1 MIEPGTLTCYVK
13 QNTITASSTTY
24 AEEYKCPTAPALN
37 IIRDFEIG
45 ENYSSAVGRLSPIE
59 GQLTGE
65 PPAPNKKKWVLS
77 DVHLQEVDAGE
88 HSILRLEF
96 ELVDAN
102 KETGVYLKD
111 ISLSWKQYSVSLLG
125 FCYNIEDHNDKSVNQ
140 QNAPSEQKC
149 VSEHIKAYISN
160 PYRQQLSASSSNGIQ
175 SLAYQRDGSTV
186 YKLNQRE
193 SAIAAKYNKGVEYA
207 YYHIPVMNIVEESDL
222 LSTSWE
228 SDCPFEDIAV
238 NIDTI
243 TTLPYDAI
251 TLQSPIWSPKEKWQW
266 VLVVDNVQCVFA
278 DDNKKIHRWKR
289 TRQYDGHIE
298 IDQNLYGNEKV
309 GQIDGRWQIGAM

>member
-13 QNTITASSTTY
+13 QNTITASPTTY

-37 IIRDFEIG
+37 IIRNFEIG
-45 ENYSSAVGRLSPIE
+45 ENYSVAVSRLSPIE

-65 PPAPNKKKWVLS
+65 PPAPSKKKWVLS

-111 ISLSWKQYSVSLLG
+111 ISLSWKPYSVSLLG
-125 FCYNIEDHNDKSVNQ
+125 FCYNMEDHTDLAVNQ
-140 QNAPSEQKC
+140 RNAPKEQKC

-160 PYRQQLSASSSNGIQ
+160 PYRQQLSASSSENIQ

-193 SAIAAKYNKGVEYA
+193 SAIAAKYNSGAEYA
-207 YYHIPVMNIVEESDL
+207 YYHTPVINVVEESNL
-222 LSTSWE
+222 LSTNWE
-228 SDCPFEDIAV
+228 SDCPFDDIAKK
-238 NIDTI
+238 IDTI
-243 TTLPYDAI
+243 ADLPYNAI
-251 TLQSPIWSPKEKWQW
+251 KLQPPIWTDEAAWSW
-266 VLVVDNVQCVFA
+266 VLAIDNVQCVFA
-278 DDNKKIHRWKR
+278 NEEKTFHRWKR
-289 TRQYDGHIE
+289 TRQYDGYIK
-298 IDQNLYGNEKV
+298 ID
-309 GQIDGRWQIGAM
+309 

>member
-1 MIEPGTLTCYVK
+1 MIEPGTLSCYVK
-13 QNTITASSTTY
+13 QNTITASPTTY

-59 GQLTGE
+59 GKLTNE
-65 PPAPNKKKWVLS
+65 PPAPLNKKWVLS
-77 DVHLQEVDAGE
+77 DVHLQEVDAGQ

-96 ELVDAN
+96 ELVDTN
-102 KETGVYLKD
+102 KESGVYLKD

-140 QNAPSEQKC
+140 QNAPIQQKC

-160 PYRQQLSASSSNGIQ
+160 PYRQQLSASSKDDIP

-193 SAIAAKYNKGVEYA
+193 SAIAAKYNAGVEYA
-207 YYHIPVMNIVEESDL
+207 YYHTPVINVVEESDL
-222 LSTSWE
+222 LSTNWQT
-228 SDCPFEDIAV
+228 DCPFDDIAEK
-238 NIDTI
+238 IDTI
-243 TTLPYDAI
+243 TDLPYDAI
-251 TLQSPIWSPKEKWQW
+251 HLQPPIWTSEKAWKW
-266 VLVVDNVQCVFA
+266 VLAIDNVQCVFA
-278 DDNKKIHRWKR
+278 NEEKTFHRWKR
-289 TRQYDGHIE
+289 TRQYDGYIK
-298 IDQNLYGNEKV
+298 IDQNLYGDQKV
-309 GQIDGRWQIGAM
+309 GEIGGRWKIGEM

>member
-13 QNTITASSTTY
+13 QNTITASSTAY

-37 IIRDFEIG
+37 IIRDFQIG
-45 ENYSSAVGRLSPIE
+45 ESYSVAVSRLSPIE

-65 PPAPNKKKWVLS
+65 PPAPFNKKWALS
-77 DVHLQEVDAGE
+77 DVHLQEVDAGQ

-96 ELVDAN
+96 ELVDTN
-102 KETGVYLKD
+102 KESGIHLKD
-111 ISLSWKQYSVSLLG
+111 VSLSWKTQSIPLLG
-125 FCYNIEDHNDKSVNQ
+125 FCANAEDHNDLAVNQ
-140 QNAPSEQKC
+140 QNAPIEQKC

-160 PYRQQLSASSSNGIQ
+160 PYRQQLSASSSDGIT

-193 SAIAAKYNKGVEYA
+193 SAIANKYNKGIEYV
-207 YYHIPVMNIVEESDL
+207 YYHNPVINVVEESDL
-222 LSTSWE
+222 LSTNWE
-228 SDCPFEDIAV
+228 SDCPFDDIAE

-243 TTLPYDAI
+243 TALPYNAI
-251 TLQSPIWSPKEKWQW
+251 QLKPPIWSNEDSWQW
-266 VLVVDNVQCVFA
+266 VLVIDNVQCVFA
-278 DDNKKIHRWKR
+278 DEEKTFHRWKR
-289 TRQYDGHIE
+289 TRQYEGYMK
-298 IDQNLYGNEKV
+298 IDQNLYGSEKI